1 MRYIEEIVSLRKDFY
16 IVLVSLLLSVALFST
31 ALVIA

>member
-1 MRYIEEIVSLRKDFY
+1 MRYIEEIVILRKDFY
-16 IVLVSLLLSVALFST
+16 IVLVSLLLSVALFSI